1 MGSWICRRLRAFRI
15 ALPDPAARFSR
26 KARVTA
32 PIGAL
37 AAILI
42 LLSSQSGRT
51 QNLGNIKIIVPFP
64 AGGAADILIRIL
76 AEEIYRAR
84 GVSMLI
90 ETRPGAG
97 SVIGT
102 EAAARAVPDGS
113 TLLINAN
120 SFVISPSL
128 RTLSYDPLTSFVPI
142 CHLASTPM
150 IAVVQSSSPY
160 RTLAEFFDAA
170 RSRPGEL
177 TLASL
182 GPATAQHLAFE
193 LLKRQAKA
201 DINFVPYPGNVPAI
215 NTLLGGHVT
224 SSLANYPDVI
234 AHIRGGNLRGLAT
247 TSRTRVDGLP
257 DVPTVAELGFED
269 FEAEVWNGIVAPA
282 NTPPYRISQFISWFT
297 AASAMPDVRL
307 KLAAQGITPTMICGA
322 EFGAFLS
329 RQRAEYARVIRE
341 ANIKA
346 E

>member
-1 MGSWICRRLRAFRI
+1 MANWICHRLRVFHI
-15 ALPDPAARFSR
+15 AALHAAVRFPR
-26 KARVTA
+26 KARLTV
-32 PIGAL
+32 PIAAL
-37 AAILI
+37 SAILM
-42 LLSSQSGRT
+42 LLSGQSGWT
-51 QNLGNIKIIVPFP
+51 QKLGNIRIIVPFP

-76 AEEIYRAR
+76 ADEIYRTQ

-102 EAAARAVPDGS
+102 EVAARAVPDGG
-113 TLLINAN
+113 TLLVNAN

-128 RTLSYDPLTSFVPI
+128 RRLSYDPLTSFVPI
-142 CHLASTPM
+142 CRLASTPM
-150 IAVVQSSSPY
+150 IVVVQSSSPY
-160 RTLAEFFDAA
+160 RTLAEFFDIA

-193 LLKRQAKA
+193 LLKRRAKA

-234 AHIRGGNLRGLAT
+234 AHIRAGNLRALAT

-282 NTPPYRISQFISWFT
+282 NTPLNRISQLISWFT
-297 AASAMPDVRL
+297 AALAMPDVRL
-307 KLAAQGITPTMICGA
+307 KLAVQGITPTTICGV
-322 EFGAFLS
+322 EFGAYLS
-329 RQRAEYARVIRE
+329 RQRAEYARVISE
-341 ANIKA
+341 ANIKS